1 MNNSASFTVVKP
13 GVLTTIQDLGRFQQ
27 AHLGITTGGPADKE
41 AFCLANRLLNNP
53 ENAPVLEV
61 NFGDIEL
68 LANCNTTI
76 AITGAEAKIMING
89 ESQAAWQCHHLS
101 PGDKL
106 SIHFT
111 TKGCRVYI
119 ATCGGFIVPRHFGSA
134 STVVREKLGGI
145 DGEAIKVG
153 QQLMVA
159 QPEFR
164 PLIKVHAHHIPKY
177 SNQVNL
183 RVITGY
189 QIALFDRSQVNN
201 FFSST
206 YEVSAEYDR
215 MGYRLKGPKI
225 HSDISAMYS
234 EGICQGAI
242 QIPPDGQPI
251 VLANDRQTIGGYPKI
266 GSVLS
271 LDLNKL
277 MQCTQGAKVSFE
289 AISIHCAHN
298 LLHLA
303 HSKFSNTSVF
313 EGVA

>member
-1 MNNSASFTVVKP
+1 MNISASFTVVKP

-41 AFCLANRLLNNP
+41 AFSLANQLLNNP
-53 ENAPVLEV
+53 ENAPALEV

-68 LANCNTTI
+68 VANCNTTI
-76 AITGAEAKIMING
+76 AVTGAQAKISING
-89 ESQAAWQCHHLS
+89 NPKANWQCHHLS
-101 PGDKL
+101 TGDKL
-106 SIHFT
+106 HIDFT

-119 ATCGGFIVPRHFGSA
+119 AVSGGFSVSRQFGSA

-145 DGEAIKVG
+145 DGEAIKAG
-153 QQLMVA
+153 QQLVMA
-159 QPEFR
+159 QPDIR
-164 PLIKVHAHHIPKY
+164 PLTKVQSHHIPNY
-177 SNQVNL
+177 SNEVNL

-189 QIALFDRSQVNN
+189 QIALFDRSQVNK
-201 FFSST
+201 FFSSV
-206 YEVSAEYDR
+206 YEVSAQYDR
-215 MGYRLKGPKI
+215 MGYRLKGSGIK
-225 HSDISAMYS
+225 SDISTMYS

-303 HSKFSNTSVF
+303 QSKYANTSVF